1 MNRNPLHVLALT
13 VLLAVTSASE
23 ATADD
28 GAGPVGVTAVAAP
41 TARSAR
47 VGALFAG
54 GEHFCTASVVHSPG
68 RDLIVTAAHCLDGN
82 AEDAVF
88 VPGYRDGRSP
98 YGVWKV
104 ERRFLPDGW
113 AEGQDEEGEGSEDS
127 DVAFAVVGEGGG
139 KRVEDVVGG
148 YRFVTRTA
156 TGATDVT
163 VTGYPG
169 SREVPISCTNRPT
182 RHSRTQQRIECPD
195 FSGGTSGSPWV
206 NGYGEVVGVLG
217 GHEEGGATA
226 DVSYSVVLGAQAAR
240 LYRDAAGDPPTAA
253 GSRLVARVS
262 RWEAPRLTRADS
274 QGPRGG

>member
-1 MNRNPLHVLALT
+1 MMKRSPRRVLALA

-23 ATADD
+23 AAADD
-28 GAGPVGVTAVAAP
+28 GAGPLGVTAVAAS

-54 GEHFCTASVVHSPG
+54 GGHFCTASVVHSQG
-68 RDLIVTAAHCLDGN
+68 RDLIVTAAHCLDGS
-82 AEDAVF
+82 AGDVVF

-104 ERRFLPDGW
+104 ERRFLPGGW
-113 AEGQDEEGEGSEDS
+113 AEGQSGGGEDS
-127 DVAFAVVGEGGG
+127 DVGFAVVGERGG
-139 KRVEDVVGG
+139 KAVEDVVGGG
-148 YRFVTRTA
+148 YRFVTRTG
-156 TGATDVT
+156 TGATAVT

-182 RHSRTQQRIECPD
+182 SHSRTQQRIECPG

-226 DVSYSVVLGAQAAR
+226 DVSYSVVLGAEAAR
-240 LYRDAAGDPPTAA
+240 LYRNAAGDP
-253 GSRLVARVS
+253 
-262 RWEAPRLTRADS
+262 
-274 QGPRGG
+274 